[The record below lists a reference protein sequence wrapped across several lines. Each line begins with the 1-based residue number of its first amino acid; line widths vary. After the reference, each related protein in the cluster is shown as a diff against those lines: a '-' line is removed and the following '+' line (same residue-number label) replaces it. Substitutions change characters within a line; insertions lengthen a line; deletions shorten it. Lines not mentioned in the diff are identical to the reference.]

1 MPCSLR
7 GSWPININHHIWSR
21 NVKDL
26 NGSRALVQSS
36 RWQCG
41 KSSII
46 KRGARRSLGVPFAL
60 YLGFQC
66 KESSKLER
74 LLRFRKAFV
83 SEQDFGRE
91 LSERSVMDPVEFSF
105 QFHLDE
111 GQSFVWWAWELDSR
125 GRDCACLL
133 NLSCDWPRVET
144 RWDLWRKKIWTW
156 WVGRGRP
163 AAGYRLVLWTIWDC
177 YGLLM
182 GQQNSVVSWCLE
194 LAPIAGKVLRA
205 PVFAA
210 QYWPSFSIVVPMFV
224 LRCDVLGLSLTISYT
239 RMHLFGFGPSLCFSS
254 CQVSQM
260 WQEIALEVAKRR
272 RGMRFFTAGRPR
284 LAAFPSLQLNNSLIW
299 VLTCIEGS
307 C

>member
-7 GSWPININHHIWSR
+7 GSWPAQYQSSYL
-21 NVKDL
+21 VKDL
-26 NGSRALVQSS
+26 DGSRALVQSS

-60 YLGFQC
+60 YLGFQY

-74 LLRFRKAFV
+74 LFLFRKAFV
-83 SEQDFGRE
+83 IEQDFGRE

-156 WVGRGRP
+156 RVGRGNQTCS
-163 AAGYRLVLWTIWDC
+163 WIQTCTMDHM
-177 YGLLM
+177 GLLWIAYGSTKFS
-182 GQQNSVVSWCLE
+182 GQLMSW
-194 LAPIAGKVLRA
+194 
-205 PVFAA
+205 
-210 QYWPSFSIVVPMFV
+210 
-224 LRCDVLGLSLTISYT
+224 ISSYRWQSST
-239 RMHLFGFGPSLCFSS
+239 SS
-254 CQVSQM
+254 CLCISV
-260 WQEIALEVAKRR
+260 
-272 RGMRFFTAGRPR
+272 
-284 LAAFPSLQLNNSLIW
+284 LA
-299 VLTCIEGS
+299 
-307 C
+307 